1 MAKFQHKPTIPHITA
16 SLPKSAYTGFDLPPA
31 DSPSSPEEF
40 IHAAAVS
47 TRREER
53 KPESVAWPWLAL
65 SVQQAQPRT
74 HTFRLPEELACKLQ
88 FLSEQTRIS
97 KTKLLIEAVEMLVEK
112 HFSTLGIPK

>member
-16 SLPKSAYTGFDLPPA
+16 SLPKFAYTGFDTPSNP
-31 DSPSSPEEF
+31 PSSPEEF

-47 TRREER
+47 TRQSEVQEE
-53 KPESVAWPWLAL
+53 PALPWLAPAI
-65 SVQQAQPRT
+65 QQAQPRT

>member
-16 SLPKSAYTGFDLPPA
+16 SLPKFAYTGFDKPSNP
-31 DSPSSPEEF
+31 PSSPEEF

-47 TRREER
+47 TRQNEEQEA
-53 KPESVAWPWLAL
+53 PAWPWLAPAI
-65 SVQQAQPRT
+65 QQAQPRT